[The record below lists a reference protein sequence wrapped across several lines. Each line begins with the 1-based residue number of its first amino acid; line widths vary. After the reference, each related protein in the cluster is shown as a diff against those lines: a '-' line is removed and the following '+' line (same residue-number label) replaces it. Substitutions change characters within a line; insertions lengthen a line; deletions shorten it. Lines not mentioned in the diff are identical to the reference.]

1 MKFRNEVRTISLCK
15 VLQKSAKITMA
26 EIKRTCHYLD
36 DFASELFEME
46 A

>member
-1 MKFRNEVRTISLCK
+1 MK
-15 VLQKSAKITMA
+15 AKITMA

-36 DFASELFEME
+36 DFASEIFEIE